1 MVKRDEEE
9 SVGRRGRVKRMERTV
24 SEEGGKRK
32 EEAQR
37 ERGWFQLGGSNS
49 PGHCSF
55 HSRFVF
61 PVCLFPSHLR

>member
-1 MVKRDEEE
+1 MEK
-9 SVGRRGRVKRMERTV
+9 GWKGWRMRKAER
-24 SEEGGKRK
+24 GKRK
-32 EEAQR
+32 RRKWGSTGER
-37 ERGWFQLGGSNS
+37 GGGRGWFQLGGSNS

>member
-1 MVKRDEEE
+1 
-9 SVGRRGRVKRMERTV
+9 MERTEN
-24 SEEGGKRK
+24 EEGGKRK
-32 EEAQR
+32 EERGNAGSEAVR
-37 ERGWFQLGGSNS
+37 RGGGWFQLGGSNS

>member
-1 MVKRDEEE
+1 MRKAE
-9 SVGRRGRVKRMERTV
+9 RG
-24 SEEGGKRK
+24 SIAGEGGY
-32 EEAQR
+32 AG
-37 ERGWFQLGGSNS
+37 GWFQLGSSNS